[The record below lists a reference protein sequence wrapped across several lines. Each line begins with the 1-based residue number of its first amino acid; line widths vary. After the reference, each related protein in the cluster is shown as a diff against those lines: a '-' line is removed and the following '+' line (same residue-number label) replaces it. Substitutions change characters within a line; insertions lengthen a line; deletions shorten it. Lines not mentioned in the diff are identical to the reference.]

1 MRYFTKSFMA
11 AACGLLAIGMT
22 GCEQSA
28 TSREQARIEQN
39 AAAQRE
45 AVDRKLEAQKD
56 AAKELKEDITAREKN
71 MVNSVEQ
78 DAKIRERDAAA
89 QQDAAH
95 REAAAAQDRADR
107 AKERADQVDNQ
118 AKQVNQ

>member
-1 MRYFTKSFMA
+1 MRYFTKSLTA
-11 AACGLLAIGMT
+11 VACGLLAVGMA

-39 AAAQRE
+39 AQAQRE

-56 AAKELKEDITAREKN
+56 AAKEQKEDITAREKN
-71 MVNSVEQ
+71 MVNAVDQ
-78 DAKIRERDAAA
+78 DAKIRERDAAV
-89 QQDAAH
+89 QKDAAH

-107 AKERADQVDNQ
+107 AKEHADQADR
-118 AKQVNQ
+118 QVNQVNK

>member
-1 MRYFTKSFMA
+1 MRYFSKPFMA
-11 AACGLLAIGMT
+11 VACGVLAVGMA

-28 TSREQARIEQN
+28 TSREQSRIEQN
-39 AAAQRE
+39 AQAQRE
-45 AVDRKLEAQKD
+45 SVDRKLDAQKD
-56 AAKELKEDITAREKN
+56 AAKEQKEDITAREKN

-78 DAKIRERDAAA
+78 DAKIRERDVAA

-107 AKERADQVDNQ
+107 AKERANQTDNQ